1 MKGVIKWY
9 SADPSTGEFQYDI
22 SERDFDTDKQSM
34 RDTIVHLLCTDW
46 EMFGEDGDAIIIV
59 GEDEEEE

>member
-1 MKGVIKWY
+1 MKGIIKWY
-9 SADPSTGEFQYDI
+9 SATPSTGEFQYDI

>member
-9 SADPSTGEFQYDI
+9 SATPSTGEFQYEI

-46 EMFGEDGDAIIIV
+46 EMFGEEGDAIIIV

>member
-9 SADPSTGEFQYDI
+9 SAAPSTGEFQYDI

-46 EMFGEDGDAIIIV
+46 EMFGEAGDAIIIV

>member
-46 EMFGEDGDAIIIV
+46 EMFGEEGDAIIIV

>member
-9 SADPSTGEFQYDI
+9 MSDSSTGEFSYDI

-46 EMFGEDGDAIIIV
+46 ENFGEEGDTIIIIS
-59 GEDEEEE
+59 EEREEE

>member
-9 SADPSTGEFQYDI
+9 RATPSTGEFQYDI
-22 SERDFDTDKQSM
+22 SERDFDTDKQGI

-46 EMFGEDGDAIIIV
+46 EMFGEEGDAIIIV

>member
-1 MKGVIKWY
+1 MKGIIKWY
-9 SADPSTGEFQYDI
+9 RATPSTGEFQYDI
-22 SERDFDTDKQSM
+22 SERDFDTDKQSI
-34 RDTIVHLLCTDW
+34 RETIVHLLCDDW

>member
-9 SADPSTGEFQYDI
+9 SAEPSTGEFQYDI

-46 EMFGEDGDAIIIV
+46 EMFGEEGDAIIIV

>member
-9 SADPSTGEFQYDI
+9 SATPSTGEFQYDI
-22 SERDFDTDKQSM
+22 SERDFDTDKQSI
-34 RDTIVHLLCTDW
+34 RDTIVNLLCTDW
-46 EMFGEDGDAIIIV
+46 EIFGEEGDAIIIV

>member
-1 MKGVIKWY
+1 MKGIIKWY
-9 SADPSTGEFQYDI
+9 RATPSTGEFQYDI
-22 SERDFDTDKQSM
+22 SERDFDTDKQSI
-34 RDTIVHLLCTDW
+34 RDTIVHLLCDDW

>member
-9 SADPSTGEFQYDI
+9 SATPSTGEFQYDI

-46 EMFGEDGDAIIIV
+46 ENFGEEGDAIIIV

>member
-9 SADPSTGEFQYDI
+9 RATPSTGEFQYDI

-46 EMFGEDGDAIIIV
+46 EMFGEEGDAIIIV